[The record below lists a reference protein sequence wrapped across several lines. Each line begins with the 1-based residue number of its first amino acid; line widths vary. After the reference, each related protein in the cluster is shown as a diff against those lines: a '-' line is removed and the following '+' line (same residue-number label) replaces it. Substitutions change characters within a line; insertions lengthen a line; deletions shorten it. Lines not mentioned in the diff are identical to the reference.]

1 VLVITAAIPA
11 ISPGSVPSP
20 VKVAEA
26 AAEVVDSEVLAARS
40 SATIAKKK
48 AICLGSAHKVVAAV
62 ADALSAVAA
71 VATVTIAKNPVT
83 WPATVPR
90 SAREDTVVDAAAA
103 AVVDIAAVADMAAA
117 AATAVVVAAAVAAA
131 AATRSVIDVK
141 ATVTWHAT
149 AQNDCHVGFR
159 SELSA
164 SRLLIFL
171 LSYVT

>member
-103 AVVDIAAVADMAAA
+103 AV
-117 AATAVVVAAAVAAA
+117 AAA

-164 SRLLIFL
+164 SSLLIFL

>member
-1 VLVITAAIPA
+1 MLVITAAIPA

-103 AVVDIAAVADMAAA
+103 VVDIAAVAGMAAA
-117 AATAVVVAAAVAAA
+117 AATAVVVAAAVAA

>member
-1 VLVITAAIPA
+1 MLVITAANPA

-62 ADALSAVAA
+62 ADALSAAAA

-90 SAREDTVVDAAAA
+90 SAREVTVVDAAAA
-103 AVVDIAAVADMAAA
+103 VVDMAVVADMAA
-117 AATAVVVAAAVAAA
+117 AATAVVVAAAVAA

-164 SRLLIFL
+164 SSLLIFL

>member
-1 VLVITAAIPA
+1 VLVITAANLA

-103 AVVDIAAVADMAAA
+103 VVDMAA
-117 AATAVVVAAAVAAA
+117 AATAVVVAAAVAA

-164 SRLLIFL
+164 SSLLIFL
-171 LSYVT
+171 LSYVTGL

>member
-1 VLVITAAIPA
+1 VLVITAANLA

-48 AICLGSAHKVVAAV
+48 AICQGSAHKVVAAV

-103 AVVDIAAVADMAAA
+103 VVDMAAVADMAAA
-117 AATAVVVAAAVAAA
+117 ATAVDVAAAAVAV

-164 SRLLIFL
+164 SSLLIFL

>member
-1 VLVITAAIPA
+1 VLVITAANRA
-11 ISPGSVPSP
+11 TSPGSVPSP

-26 AAEVVDSEVLAARS
+26 AAEVVDSEVPAARS
-40 SATIAKKK
+40 SAIIAKKK
-48 AICLGSAHKVVAAV
+48 DICLGSAHKVVAAA

-71 VATVTIAKNPVT
+71 VATVTIAKNLVT

-103 AVVDIAAVADMAAA
+103 AVVDMVA
-117 AATAVVVAAAVAAA
+117 AATAVVVAAAV

-149 AQNDCHVGFR
+149 ARNDCHMGFR
-159 SELSA
+159 SKLSV
-164 SRLLIFL
+164 SSLLFFAL
-171 LSYVT
+171 FFYHFMNLGYKEY